1 MEKSSN
7 RFKLIK
13 KLFTSTIQK
22 NALQSSTNLSHRKAG
37 EATADEL
44 K

>member
-22 NALQSSTNLSHRKAG
+22 KATDSSTNLSYRKAG
-37 EATADEL
+37 EATAN
-44 K
+44 